1 MTQHRRS
8 FVARMRRSAGKRWRR
23 LRGLPPLPGKQPP
36 PLRQADERTPF
47 AAAAWLDVVK
57 PYVPAA
63 MPGEVALFVTH
74 SRDGRSIRRHV
85 EHYVRALQAEGI
97 AVVLIVASDAPE
109 VTVPPALATSL
120 AGLYVRQNVGF
131 DFAAWA
137 HVMQRELALFRS
149 DALYLIN
156 DSLYGPFNAK
166 AFGALMAR
174 LRAADADIVGL
185 TESHEKGWHL
195 QSFFLRMKRRAFSSP
210 KFHHFWQ
217 DVRNYPDKQDVI
229 DLYEVTFC
237 GRMRAAGLTCIALFE
252 NLRGDNQ
259 TAFAWRELIER
270 GFPFF
275 KAAVLRGDLP
285 PTVTG
290 EGWKSVLAAHGYDT
304 GLVDTGPDAD
314 LPALLPAGL
323 SRHRRRRALVDRL
336 RSAPMPLRLACIGSW
351 TSPGETGEA
360 SRCLV
365 SALFHSEHEINL
377 HPQPGTGSGSA
388 PEWTVRSFDGAADV
402 VLISFETTRMDPA
415 LTALCAD
422 AALHVGIMTA
432 GTPGHAEAW
441 PVVDAVLATDPA
453 AAEVIRQ
460 HGGIPVRLIPALA
473 AATDPRSAA
482 AGITAA
488 LLDLLPAA

>member
-1 MTQHRRS
+1 
-8 FVARMRRSAGKRWRR
+8 MRRSAGKRWRR

-47 AAAAWLDVVK
+47 AATAWIDVVK
-57 PYVPAA
+57 PYAPAA
-63 MPGEVALFVTH
+63 EPGEVALFVTH

-97 AVVLIVASDAPE
+97 SVVLIVASDAPD
-109 VTVPPALATSL
+109 VTLPPDLAVSL
-120 AGLYVRQNVGF
+120 GGLYVRQNIGF

-137 HVMQRELALFRS
+137 HVLQRELTLFRS
-149 DALYLIN
+149 DTLYLIN
-156 DSLYGPFNAK
+156 DSLYGPFNAE
-166 AFGALMAR
+166 AFGTLMAR
-174 LRAADADIVGL
+174 IRAADADIIGL

-195 QSFFLRMKRRAFSSP
+195 QSYFLRMKRRAFSSL

-237 GRMRAAGLTCIALFE
+237 GRMRAAGLTCAALFE
-252 NLRGDNQ
+252 NPRGDNQ

-290 EGWKSVLAAHGYDT
+290 EGWKAVLSAHGYDT
-304 GLVDTGPDAD
+304 TLVDTGPDAD
-314 LPALLPAGL
+314 PPALPAGL
-323 SRHRRRRALVDRL
+323 SRERRRRALADRL
-336 RSAPMPLRLACIGSW
+336 RMGPAPLRLACIGSW
-351 TSPGETGEA
+351 TSPGESGETG
-360 SRCLV
+360 RCLI

-377 HPQPGTGSGSA
+377 HPLPGPGPGSA
-388 PEWTVRSFDGAADV
+388 PEWTVRSFDGRADV
-402 VLISFETTRMDPA
+402 VLIPLDIARMDPA

-422 AALHVGIMTA
+422 AALCVGVWTGGPPDRA
-432 GTPGHAEAW
+432 GPWSAI
-441 PVVDAVLATDPA
+441 DAALATDPA
-453 AAEVIRQ
+453 AADAIRQ
-460 HGGIPVRLIPALA
+460 NGGIPVRPIPALA
-473 AATDPRSAA
+473 AETDLRAA
-482 AGITAA
+482 AAAITAA
-488 LLDLLPAA
+488 MLDLLPAA